1 MKALRD
7 FHVVFGYVAIVAN
20 GAAGMGALLVWQV
33 RRLRGRWIWVLTIAA
48 EAMMMLEVI
57 VGVILFASDDSRAD
71 RLRIHMFYGFLTFV
85 TVGLA
90 YQYRDSLRGRV
101 EMFYGLVGL
110 FIMGLGIRAVFE
122 VSS

>member
-20 GAAGMGALLVWQV
+20 GVAGVGALVAWQV
-33 RRLRGRWIWVLTIAA
+33 GRLRGRWIWVLTIAA
-48 EAMMMLEVI
+48 EAMMMVEVI
-57 VGVILFASDDSRAD
+57 VGVILYASDDYGAD